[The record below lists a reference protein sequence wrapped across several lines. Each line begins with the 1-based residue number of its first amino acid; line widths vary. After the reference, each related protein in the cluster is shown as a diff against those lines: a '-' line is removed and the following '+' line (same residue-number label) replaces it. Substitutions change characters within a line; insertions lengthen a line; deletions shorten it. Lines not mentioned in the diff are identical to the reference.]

1 MTSGTILLR
10 RTGKSSTK
18 TTRIWEAQT
27 PFRWMSRAPNGS
39 TQALVL
45 ALGKDRN
52 AYLLDRKDLGGVGGQ
67 LAKETVSATA
77 IRTAPAAYP
86 AADGVF
92 VAFQGP
98 GTRCPSSTRDNGL
111 TVLKISITHNCNVR
125 TGSPEDGSVWG
136 LTGRRLGDRDHN
148 GWTFQSHRVD
158 CRR

>member
-1 MTSGTILLR
+1 VAVENGSKGVQAAKAGQIDLV
-10 RTGKSSTK
+10 
-18 TTRIWEAQT
+18 
-27 PFRWMSRAPNGS
+27 WMSRAPNGS

-111 TVLKISITHNCNVR
+111 TVLKIR
-125 TGSPEDGSVWG
+125 TGSPEHGSVWG

-148 GWTFQSHRVD
+148 RWTFQSHRVD